1 MKDSGKKSKQAKETP
16 FDNGPPPHPITRRIM
31 TLLDDLGIANF
42 ANVKKDETTIITF
55 QVDDSE
61 PRLEIIGS
69 EPATGTK
76 Q

>member
-1 MKDSGKKSKQAKETP
+1 
-16 FDNGPPPHPITRRIM
+16 M